1 MSNVKALSMNRAEPL
16 HFTKI
21 RDFGTISNISY
32 DDMLIITAER
42 DGEEVT
48 KNVTVRDFRTFFSH
62 VNTDQQWFI
71 PIRDESKITWKWTDT
86 ASLLKGASTIPTL
99 PDIDIAAMI
108 PTVSSTENGLMT
120 SLDKSKL
127 DNLAEYELPIATT
140 EVLGGIKPDG
150 QSVVVSDTGVL
161 SAVTGMPMC
170 TERVLNADGWDPDS
184 YSQKIMLKVNVN
196 NRNVIDYPPECI
208 QIVSQHHVLAIK
220 EESDGIT
227 FQCDSI
233 PVNDITVYVTSM
245 GVIKNVN

>member
-1 MSNVKALSMNRAEPL
+1 MSTVKVLSMNRAESI

-21 RDFGTISNISY
+21 NEFGDMVNLTPE
-32 DDMLIITAER
+32 DMLFITGER

-48 KNVTVRDFRTFFSH
+48 KNVRVRDFGQFFKDFN
-62 VNTDQQWFI
+62 VDAQWFVPVVNGSI
-71 PIRDESKITWKWTDT
+71 ISWQWSEAVNS
-86 ASLLKGASTIPTL
+86 L

-161 SAVTGMPMC
+161 SAVSGMPIC
-170 TERVLNADGWDPDS
+170 TECVLNADGWDPDS
-184 YSQKIMLKVNVN
+184 YSQKIMLEVNVN

-220 EESDGIT
+220 EETDGIT

-245 GVIKNVN
+245 GVIRNAN

>member
-1 MSNVKALSMNRAEPL
+1 MSTVKVLSMNRADSI

-21 RDFGTISNISY
+21 NEFGDMVNLTPE
-32 DDMLIITAER
+32 DMLFITGER

-48 KNVTVRDFRTFFSH
+48 KNVTVRDFRAFFSH

-86 ASLLKGASTIPTL
+86 ASLLKGASTIQTL
-99 PDIDIAAMI
+99 HDIDVAAMI

-150 QSVVVSDTGVL
+150 QSVVISDTGVL
-161 SAVTGMPMC
+161 SAVAGMPMC

-184 YSQKIMLKVNVN
+184 YSQKIMLEVNVN

-208 QIVSQHHVLAIK
+208 QIVSQHHVLTIK
-220 EESDGIT
+220 EETDGIT

-245 GVIKNVN
+245 GEIRKVN